1 MTRVERVLLGTA
13 LGDSL
18 GLVFEG
24 LSASRVAKFSPVPLR
39 QRLFL
44 GRGALSDDT
53 LQSIFVAQAIRHHP
67 DDPAAAAR
75 FLGRRLRRWFWTLPP
90 GIGLSTAKA
99 CLGLTVGIQNSGVP
113 SAGNGSAMRSAV
125 VGVMIDDPDAR
136 DAMVE
141 TLSRIT
147 HTHPAAILGAQLVA
161 FAAAC
166 GDPLVFDELA
176 PSRYPSW
183 DFSASFRSRGP
194 TGYVVETVQAALAV
208 WRTHPRDAVAAIEAA
223 LRLGGDTDSVAAI
236 VGGLVGA
243 GAEVSATP
251 ELTSW
256 IGWPQANELLSD
268 SVPWGRVHLA
278 HALTLPVVL
287 GHGFRRMLP
296 PYG

>member
-24 LSASRVAKFSPVPLR
+24 LSASRVAKFSPAPLR

-53 LQSIFVAQAIRHHP
+53 LQSVFVAQAIRHHP
-67 DDPAAAAR
+67 DDPVAAAR

-99 CLGLTVGIQNSGVP
+99 CLRLTVGMQNSGVP

-125 VGVMIDDPDAR
+125 AGVMIDDPDAR

-141 TLSRIT
+141 VLSRVT

-166 GDPLVFDELA
+166 VDPAEFDRSA
-176 PSRYPSW
+176 PARYPAW
-183 DFSASFRSRGP
+183 DFSADFHAWGP
-194 TGYVVETVQAALAV
+194 TGYVVDTVQAALQV
-208 WRTHPRDAVAAIEAA
+208 WRAHPRDLLAAIEAA
-223 LRLGGDTDSVAAI
+223 VRLGGDTDSVAAI

-243 GAEVSATP
+243 SAEVSATP
-251 ELTSW
+251 ELTRW
-256 IGWPQANELLSD
+256 IGWPQVDELLSD
-268 SVPWGRVHLA
+268 AVPWGRVHLA
-278 HALTLPVVL
+278 HAVALPVVL
-287 GHGFRRMLP
+287 AHGFRRLLP
-296 PYG
+296 PFA